1 MADAALSRY
10 TVMATWDDCPHL
22 DEAAKAEMLREYPAF
37 QRDARSRGIPA
48 LGSGTIYPIPESE
61 IRVAPFEIPSHWPRV
76 WAADTDAG
84 AGWTACIWLAW
95 NREANSFYL
104 YDCFKRSHAEAAVYI
119 EAIKARGAWIP
130 GVADAAGLA
139 VTTHDSEQV
148 IAIWRRAGLDVTLP
162 DKAVEAGIQQVW
174 ELLSGGRL
182 KVFANCGPWFDEF
195 RLYRRDDKG
204 RVVKKD
210 DHLMDCTRMGVRS
223 GRDRMKTAPGQK
235 KGQESSPID
244 PRTAGLTWMS

>member
-1 MADAALSRY
+1 MPDATLSRY

-22 DEAAKAEMLREYPAF
+22 DEAAKAEMLKEYPAY

-61 IRVAPFEIPSHWPRV
+61 FRCAPFEIPRHWPRV
-76 WAADTDAG
+76 WSADTDAG
-84 AGWTACIWLAW
+84 AGWTACVWLAW
-95 NREANSFYL
+95 DRESNVGYV
-104 YDCFKRSHAEAAVYI
+104 YDCFKRRHAEPAVHI
-119 EAIKARGAWIP
+119 EAIKARGSWIP

-139 VTTHDSEQV
+139 VTAKDSEQV
-148 IAIWRRAGLDVTLP
+148 ISIWRRAGLDVVLP
-162 DKAVEAGIQQVW
+162 QKAVEAGIQIVW

-182 KVFANCGPWFDEF
+182 KVFANCGPLFDEF

-210 DHLMDCTRMGVRS
+210 DHLMDCLRGAVTT
-223 GRDRMKTAPGQK
+223 GRDRMRTPPGEK
-235 KGQESSPID
+235 KIEAYGPQD
-244 PRTAGLTWMS
+244 PRTVGLTWMQ